1 MSSFENS
8 IERLSISTN
17 INNDIIP
24 ISNNSSSQTPGK
36 LSRSTSPL
44 IRTTSSSTTSS
55 VSNSPIK
62 KKIDFDN
69 KLDINISTFNNTSR
83 STINTRKKKRVLLV
97 YTGGTMGMKMQVD
110 GSLAPEQNYLTERI
124 NTLPEM
130 TRPEM
135 PEYSI
140 IEYTPLL
147 DSSCMGPKDWIK
159 IASDIENN
167 YNDYDG
173 FVVIMGTDTMAY
185 AASAMSFM
193 LENLGKTVVFT
204 GSQIPFCEVYNDAQ
218 RNLIVSTI
226 FAVTTD
232 FPEVCIC
239 FDDRLLRA
247 NRTVKVNSVALAAFD
262 SPNIP
267 PLASL
272 GAFMNERKDL
282 VLPFPRGPFTVHK
295 RLDVKVLVI
304 KLVPGFDDESI
315 YILVEH
321 SINLKAIVIEMYGTG
336 NGPSKVKFLDAIRL
350 ATKKGIVVVAVS
362 QCLTG
367 GVSLDTYSMG
377 KDFQK
382 AGVVSGGD
390 LTTEACTTK
399 LAYLFGR
406 LNDPVLVAKNLTIN
420 LRGEIS
426 PANHKKKFFS
436 MENNQSCDFNDF
448 TKWGNKNY

>member
-1 MSSFENS
+1 MSPA
-8 IERLSISTN
+8 IQER
-17 INNDIIP
+17 
-24 ISNNSSSQTPGK
+24 
-36 LSRSTSPL
+36 R
-44 IRTTSSSTTSS
+44 
-55 VSNSPIK
+55 
-62 KKIDFDN
+62 
-69 KLDINISTFNNTSR
+69 
-83 STINTRKKKRVLLV
+83 KKRVLLL
-97 YTGGTMGMKMQVD
+97 YTGGTMGMRLQEN
-110 GSLAPEQNYLTERI
+110 GSLAPEENYLTDRI

-130 TRPEM
+130 KRPEM

-140 IEYTPLL
+140 KEYSPLL

-159 IASDIENN
+159 IASDIEAN

-239 FDDRLLRA
+239 FDDKLLRA
-247 NRTVKVNSVALAAFD
+247 NRTVKVNSVTLAAFD

-267 PLASL
+267 PLASF
-272 GAFMNERKDL
+272 GAFMNERKDA

-295 RLDVKVLVI
+295 QLDSKVLVL
-304 KLVPGFDDESI
+304 KLVPGFDDEAI
-315 YILVEH
+315 HILVEH
-321 SINLKAIVIEMYGTG
+321 SNNLKAIVIEMYGTG
-336 NGPSKVKFLDAIRL
+336 NGPSKDKFLDAIRL
-350 ATKKGIVVVAVS
+350 AKEKGVVVVAVS

-377 KDFQK
+377 KDFQE

-406 LNDPVLVAKNLTIN
+406 LNDPVLVAKNLSIS

-426 PANHKKKFFS
+426 PVIHKKKFFS
-436 MENNQSCDFNDF
+436 MDNNHHNDFNDF
-448 TKWGNKNY
+448 TKWEHKF